1 VRAVSDPI
9 RVRLPP
15 SPTGLLHVGSART
28 FIFNWLYARGRAGR
42 VVLRFE
48 DTDRERST
56 DGAIEQA
63 LRVLGWLGID
73 WDEGPFRQTE
83 RLDIYAEAVAELVA
97 ADRAYPCYCT
107 ADELAGERARRE
119 AAGLPLIYGGRCASL
134 TAAERA
140 AFEAEGRPHAVRLR
154 VPGSG
159 TTVIEDLIRGRV
171 EWENALLGDHV
182 IVRSDGTPTYQFAN
196 PFDDIRM
203 GVTHVARGEDLL
215 ASTPRQL
222 ALYDALDA
230 AWPTYAHLPMVL
242 GPDRKRLSKR
252 HGANSVE
259 DWRDLGVLPDALVN
273 YLALVGWSW
282 DDRTEYMTRE
292 QLVERFD
299 LARVNPSPAVF
310 DSEKLEWL
318 NGEHL
323 RALDRDAF
331 AAAVLDHLRHA
342 GSPLADQP
350 ARVAEVAPLV
360 QEKLRLL
367 SQFEGLTGFLFGPVQ
382 MRPESWQKVAA
393 DPGAAASLAAARD
406 ALAGVG
412 EWQAP
417 AIETALRAACERT
430 GLKPRVLFAPVRV
443 AISGSTVS
451 PGLYE
456 SLELLGR
463 ESSLERIESAI
474 VRLS

>member
-1 VRAVSDPI
+1 VTDPI

-28 FIFNWLYARGRAGR
+28 FVFNWLYARGRAGR

-63 LRVLGWLGID
+63 LRVLGWLGVD

-83 RLDIYAEAVAELVA
+83 RLDLYAEAVAGLVA

-107 ADELAGERARRE
+107 AEELAAERARRQ
-119 AAGLPLIYGGRCASL
+119 AAGLPLIYGGRCAAL
-134 TAAERA
+134 TPVERA

-159 TTVIEDLIRGRV
+159 TTAIEDLIRGRV

-196 PFDDIRM
+196 PFDDIQM
-203 GVTHVARGEDLL
+203 AVTHVARGDDLL

-222 ALYDALDA
+222 ALYDALAA
-230 AWPTYAHLPMVL
+230 AWPVYAHLPMVL
-242 GPDRKRLSKR
+242 GPDRRRLSKR
-252 HGANSVE
+252 HGASSVE
-259 DWRDLGVLPDALVN
+259 EWRDLGILPDALVN

-282 DDRTEYMTRE
+282 DDRTDYMTRE
-292 QLVERFD
+292 QLIERFD
-299 LARVNPSPAVF
+299 LARVNSSPAVF
-310 DSEKLEWL
+310 DPEKLEWL

-323 RALDRDAF
+323 RALAPDAF
-331 AAAVLDHLRHA
+331 VAAVLDHLRHT
-342 GSPLADQP
+342 GSPLAAEP
-350 ARVAEVAPLV
+350 ERVAQVAPLV
-360 QEKLRLL
+360 QDKLRLL
-367 SQFEGLTGFLFGPVQ
+367 SQFEGLTGFLFGPVE
-382 MRPESWQKVAA
+382 MRAASWQKVAA
-393 DPGAAASLAAARD
+393 DPAAPTSLAAARE
-406 ALAGVG
+406 ALAGVHQW
-412 EWQAP
+412 ESP

-430 GLKPRVLFAPVRV
+430 GRKPRVLFAPVRV

-463 ESSLERIESAI
+463 ESSLERIDSAI
-474 VRLS
+474 ATLS

>member
-1 VRAVSDPI
+1 VTDPI

-28 FIFNWLYARGRAGR
+28 FVFNWLYARGRAGR

-63 LRVLGWLGID
+63 LRVLGWLGVD

-83 RLDIYAEAVAELVA
+83 RFDLYAEAVAALVA

-107 ADELAGERARRE
+107 AEELATERARRQ
-119 AAGLPLIYGGRCASL
+119 AAALPIIYNGRCAAL
-134 TAAERA
+134 TPAERA

-154 VPGSG
+154 VPDSG
-159 TTVIEDLIRGRV
+159 TTAIEDLIRGRV

-182 IVRSDGTPTYQFAN
+182 IVRGDGAPTYQFAN
-196 PFDDIRM
+196 PFDDIQM

-222 ALYDALDA
+222 ALYDALGA
-230 AWPTYAHLPMVL
+230 AWPVYAHLPMVL
-242 GPDRKRLSKR
+242 GRDRKRLSKR
-252 HGANSVE
+252 HGASSVE
-259 DWRDLGVLPDALVN
+259 EWRDLGILPDALVN

-282 DDRTEYMTRE
+282 DDRTDYMTRE
-292 QLVERFD
+292 QLIERFD

-310 DSEKLEWL
+310 DPDKLEWL

-323 RALDRDAF
+323 RALAPGAF
-331 AAAVLDHLRHA
+331 VAALLDHLRHI
-342 GSPLADQP
+342 GSPLAADP
-350 ARVAEVAPLV
+350 GRVAQVAPLV
-360 QEKLRLL
+360 QDKLRLL
-367 SQFEGLTGFLFGPVQ
+367 SQFEGLTGFLFGPVE

-393 DPGAAASLAAARD
+393 DPGSATSLAAARE
-406 ALAGVG
+406 ALAGVQ
-412 EWQAP
+412 EWRAA
-417 AIETALRAACERT
+417 AIEAALRAACERT
-430 GLKPRVLFAPVRV
+430 GRKPRVLFAPVRV
-443 AISGSTVS
+443 AVSGSTVS

-463 ESSLERIESAI
+463 ESSLERIDSAI
-474 VRLS
+474 ASLS

>member
-1 VRAVSDPI
+1 MSDPI

-48 DTDRERST
+48 DTDRDRST

-73 WDEGPFRQTE
+73 WDEGPFRQTD
-83 RLDIYAEAVAELVA
+83 RLDLYAGAVVGLVA

-107 ADELAGERARRE
+107 VEELAAERGRRE
-119 AAGLPLIYGGRCASL
+119 AAGLPLIYNGRCAAL
-134 TAAERA
+134 TPDDRA
-140 AFEAEGRPHAVRLR
+140 AFEAEGRPYAVRLR

-159 TTVIEDLIRGRV
+159 TTAIDDLIRGHV

-182 IVRSDGTPTYQFAN
+182 IVRSDGMPTYQFAN
-196 PFDDIRM
+196 PFDDIQM

-230 AWPTYAHLPMVL
+230 GAPTYAHLPMVL
-242 GPDRKRLSKR
+242 GTDRKRLSKR
-252 HGANSVE
+252 HGASSVE
-259 DWRDLGVLPDALVN
+259 EWRDRGILPDALVN

-282 DDRTEYMTRE
+282 DDHTEYMTRE

-310 DSEKLEWL
+310 DPEKLEWL

-323 RALDRDAF
+323 RALAPDAF
-331 AAAVLDHLRHA
+331 AAAVLEHLRHA
-342 GSPLADQP
+342 GSQLAAEP
-350 ARVAEVAPLV
+350 KRVAEVAPLV

-367 SQFEGLTGFLFGPVQ
+367 SQFEGLAGFLFRPVE
-382 MRPESWQKVAA
+382 MRPEAWQKVAA
-393 DPGAAASLAAARD
+393 DPGAVGSLAAARE
-406 ALAGVG
+406 ALAGVD
-412 EWQAP
+412 EWRAP
-417 AIETALRAACERT
+417 AIEAALRGACERT
-430 GLKPRVLFAPVRV
+430 GQKPRVLFAPVRV

-463 ESSLERIESAI
+463 DSSLERIDSAI
-474 VRLS
+474 TSLS

>member
-1 VRAVSDPI
+1 MSDPI
-9 RVRLPP
+9 CVRLPP

-28 FIFNWLYARGRAGR
+28 FVDNWLYARGRGGR

-83 RLDIYAEAVAELVA
+83 RFDLYADAVAGLIA
-97 ADRAYPCYCT
+97 ADHAYPCYCT
-107 ADELAGERARRE
+107 TEELAAERARRE

-134 TAAERA
+134 TPAERA
-140 AFEAEGRPHAVRLR
+140 AFDAEGHPHAVRLR
-154 VPGSG
+154 VPATG
-159 TTVIEDLIRGRV
+159 TTAIEDLIRGRV

-182 IVRSDGTPTYQFAN
+182 IVRSDGAPTYQFAN

-230 AWPTYAHLPMVL
+230 PWPTYAHLPMVL

-259 DWRDLGVLPDALVN
+259 EWRDLGIVPDALVN

-282 DDRTEYMTRE
+282 DDRTDFMTRRE
-292 QLVERFD
+292 LVERFD

-310 DSEKLEWL
+310 DAEKLEWL

-323 RALDRDAF
+323 RTLDPAQF
-331 AAAVLDHLRHA
+331 AAAALDHLRHS

-382 MRPESWQKVAA
+382 MRPEAWQKVAA
-393 DPGAAASLAAARD
+393 DTGASAASLAAARD
-406 ALAGVG
+406 ALAGLRDWRAA
-412 EWQAP
+412 E
-417 AIETALRAACERT
+417 IEAALRAACERT
-430 GLKPRVLFAPVRV
+430 GLKPRVLYAPVRV
-443 AISGSTVS
+443 AISGSSVS

>member
-1 VRAVSDPI
+1 VSDPI

-28 FIFNWLYARGRAGR
+28 FIFNWLYARGRVGR

-73 WDEGPFRQTE
+73 WDEGPFRQTD
-83 RLDIYAEAVAELVA
+83 RLDLYAGAVAGLVA

-107 ADELAGERARRE
+107 AEELAAERARRE
-119 AAGLPLIYGGRCASL
+119 AAGLPLIYNGRCAAL
-134 TAAERA
+134 TPDDRA

-159 TTVIEDLIRGRV
+159 TTAIDDLIRGHV

-182 IVRSDGTPTYQFAN
+182 IVRSDGMPTYQFAN
-196 PFDDIRM
+196 PFDDIQM

-230 AWPTYAHLPMVL
+230 ATPIYAHLPMVL
-242 GPDRKRLSKR
+242 GTDRKRLSKR
-252 HGANSVE
+252 HGASSVE
-259 DWRDLGVLPDALVN
+259 EWRDLGILPDALVN

-310 DSEKLEWL
+310 DPEKLEWL

-323 RALDRDAF
+323 RALAPGAF
-331 AAAVLDHLRHA
+331 VAAVLDHLRHA
-342 GSPLADQP
+342 GSPLAAEPQ
-350 ARVAEVAPLV
+350 RVAQVAPLV

-367 SQFEGLTGFLFGPVQ
+367 SQFEGLAGFLFGPVE
-382 MRPESWQKVAA
+382 MRPEAWQKVAD
-393 DPGAAASLAAARD
+393 DPGAAGLVAAAREE
-406 ALAGVG
+406 LAGVD
-412 EWQAP
+412 EWRAP
-417 AIETALRAACERT
+417 AIESALRGACERT
-430 GLKPRVLFAPVRV
+430 GQKPRVLFAPVRV

-463 ESSLERIESAI
+463 DLSLERIDSAI
-474 VRLS
+474 ATLS